1 MGTPDNDR
9 RNLMQ
14 RVILSR
20 PDLARSPSRLDQ
32 PSKEQ
37 IKREFEEAWRNT
49 ARLQTRR
56 KA

>member
-9 RNLMQ
+9 RVLMQ
-14 RVILSR
+14 RVILNR
-20 PDLARSPSRLDQ
+20 PDIARSPSRLDQ

-49 ARLQTRR
+49 AQIKPKRQ
-56 KA
+56 